1 VASGAS
7 EAPEKKVARGKLTVS
22 PKSLSFGRVQAG
34 TSRQMLVSLTNA
46 SASNVA
52 IDVTKI
58 TATGA
63 GFLVSPFGC
72 LGNLVG
78 RCEVVV
84 TFAPATAN
92 GAKGTKVIGRLTIK
106 DNASNS
112 PQTVGLSGTKFGPL
126 VTPAKVA
133 DLGGGV
139 DNLCADNF
147 NALANP
153 RNAGDFI
160 TIIITAAALPG
171 GTAPTIDTGGIYDS
185 QGNTFALLDSFSLTW
200 ANHYYLKIQS
210 ALLGATNI
218 TIPFMGGAGTCTVGY
233 DVSEWSGMPP
243 AAVVDQTTTA
253 NGSLPYPTPPATP
266 SVTTGTTRRTS
277 QKVELV
283 LGAVSAIQ
291 PATIESGGPSGSFQT
306 LGSESGLAEIGL
318 AAYTITSSVG
328 TLGTAWTTSGPASYS
343 GSMITLWGGPTA
355 TATRSPALHGTPT
368 ATAATAAPCV
378 SGMCGQVVG
387 ELLPIANPSVTLYTV
402 GSYGSGATSLS
413 TVAAGADGGFNVSL
427 AHLSGGQ
434 PAGRNRSRGFF
445 AQQPRAR
452 MTIVKAPC
460 TTKSK

>member
-1 VASGAS
+1 MIPTARHAVSARQACSTVSVVVSLLLLGTALVASGAS

-52 IDVTKI
+52 IDITKI

-92 GAKGTKVIGRLTIK
+92 GAKGTKVIGTLTIK

-112 PQTVGLSGTKFGPL
+112 PQTVSLSGTKFGPV
-126 VTPAKVA
+126 VTPAGIA
-133 DLGGGV
+133 DLGVGV
-139 DNLCADNF
+139 DNLCVGNF
-147 NALANP
+147 NAIVNP
-153 RNAGDFI
+153 LNAGDFI

-171 GTAPTIDTGGIYDS
+171 GAAPTIDTDGIYDS

-218 TIPFMGGAGTCTVGY
+218 TIPFTGGAGTCTVGY
-233 DVSEWSGMPP
+233 DIGEWSGMPS
-243 AAVVDQTTTA
+243 AAVVDRTATA

-291 PATIESGGPSGSFQT
+291 PATIDAGPSGSFQA
-306 LGSESGLAEIGL
+306 LGSENGLAEIGL

-328 TLGTAWTTSGPASYS
+328 ALGTAWSTNGAAAYS
-343 GSMITLWGGPTA
+343 GSIITLWGGPTA
-355 TATRSPALHGTPT
+355 IATRGPDRDGAP
-368 ATAATAAPCV
+368 AATAIRTPCV
-378 SGMCGQVVG
+378 SGICGAIAPEISEG
-387 ELLPIANPSVTLYTV
+387 EALCLKANPNTHSR
-402 GSYGSGATSLS
+402 LS
-413 TVAAGADGGFNVSL
+413 TSTVT
-427 AHLSGGQ
+427 
-434 PAGRNRSRGFF
+434 PA
-445 AQQPRAR
+445 RA
-452 MTIVKAPC
+452 TN
-460 TTKSK
+460 